1 MSYLICVRV
10 DKKNLYLPVKWN
22 KDNGMMA
29 LYKKKW
35 QKVIDTFEKN
45 KYNHTIFELVKEGE

>member
-1 MSYLICVRV
+1 
-10 DKKNLYLPVKWN
+10 
-22 KDNGMMA
+22 MMA